1 MYTLGF
7 DPMSS
12 KSQGSNLMS
21 HQGLPANCKNIIKR
35 FFLVKG
41 RTHYWGKPQGKPQEE
56 GESKRMGNGVEWI
69 MKFEPMHH
77 CCMSQFHQLSW
88 HKILEEYLIR
98 KKMLHLFLKKTT
110 IYVIVCST
118 KHITIKSIPKAYWP
132 EHLNWEKASQALTT
146 RIAPQPQPQAHS
158 PTLLIYSSN
167 LLMCIDK

>member
-41 RTHYWGKPQGKPQEE
+41 RTHYWGKPQGKPQGE

-98 KKMLHLFLKKTT
+98 KKMLHLFLKKNHNICNGMLHKTHYNKVNT
-110 IYVIVCST
+110 KGLLTWAFELRKSSSSSRQNSPIARTST
-118 KHITIKSIPKAYWP
+118 RFP
-132 EHLNWEKASQALTT
+132 ES
-146 RIAPQPQPQAHS
+146 
-158 PTLLIYSSN
+158 LIWR
-167 LLMCIDK
+167 MCIVW